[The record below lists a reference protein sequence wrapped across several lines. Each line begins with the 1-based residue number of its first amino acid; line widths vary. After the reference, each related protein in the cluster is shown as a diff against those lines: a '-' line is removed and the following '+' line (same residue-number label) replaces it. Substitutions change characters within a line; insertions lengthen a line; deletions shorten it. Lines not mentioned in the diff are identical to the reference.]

1 MSRPFCDS
9 VRSSAR
15 NKRDDDDDQ
24 CDRDDERDDDTDGGD
39 GIRNYVPSV
48 AGTEPARLVAS
59 GTPGQEPEEV
69 IVVAHGG
76 NYTKSDVSGQLGHW
90 HSRGSFRGSLCG
102 GLMIGWLGDTSR
114 QVYGIIHMFT

>member
-1 MSRPFCDS
+1 MFGI
-9 VRSSAR
+9 SSAADSAAVWVE
-15 NKRDDDDDQ
+15 KGSAHG
-24 CDRDDERDDDTDGGD
+24 DDERDNDADGGD
-39 GIRNYVPSV
+39 GIRNDVPSV

-90 HSRGSFRGSLCG
+90 HSRGSFRGSLRG

>member
-1 MSRPFCDS
+1 MFGTFPAAVHAADCAEKG
-9 VRSSAR
+9 SAHG
-15 NKRDDDDDQ
+15 
-24 CDRDDERDDDTDGGD
+24 DDERDDDTDGGD

-90 HSRGSFRGSLCG
+90 HSRGTFRGR
-102 GLMIGWLGDTSR
+102 ILGKEVLSNRDLVDYATV
-114 QVYGIIHMFT
+114 QPD